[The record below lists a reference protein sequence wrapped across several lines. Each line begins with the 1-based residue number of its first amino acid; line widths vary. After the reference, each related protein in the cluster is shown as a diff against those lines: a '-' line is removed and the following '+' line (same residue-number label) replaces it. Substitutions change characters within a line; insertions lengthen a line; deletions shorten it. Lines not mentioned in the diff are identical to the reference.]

1 MKHHQYHEWLQL
13 SFYNE
18 LHDEEKMLL
27 EQHLQSCSECRKELE
42 ELQAFHATLADA
54 GAFEPDEKL
63 LSEVRQDL
71 RVLLRSKRTGTSL
84 RDRLSEL
91 TAGLLPHYKIAFGG
105 LAMLGVGIVAGRFFF
120 SPMQPQPNLAQQVR
134 DDKFTPTLE
143 GEPRIT
149 NIRFMDSDATDGE
162 IEFTF
167 DAVSPVH
174 IKGNI
179 NDERVQKVLAHA
191 LVNDQNPGIRLR
203 SVNAFAAQAQHGN
216 APDRDVKAALILAA
230 KTDGNPAVRKEAL
243 KTLQRFP
250 FDNDIKQTYLHVLMR
265 DTNPALRI
273 AAINALDSARVS
285 AADEQLRE
293 VLRTRVQSDENS
305 YVRLRAKAVLEEGRM
320 Q

>member
-1 MKHHQYHEWLQL
+1 LHASLHSRQFRISLSDQL
-13 SFYNE
+13 RE
-18 LHDEEKMLL
+18 
-27 EQHLQSCSECRKELE
+27 
-42 ELQAFHATLADA
+42 AF
-54 GAFEPDEKL
+54 
-63 LSEVRQDL
+63 
-71 RVLLRSKRTGTSL
+71 
-84 RDRLSEL
+84 
-91 TAGLLPHYKIAFGG
+91 AGLLPDYKIALGG
-105 LAMLGVGIVAGRFFF
+105 LAMLGLGILAGKLFFT
-120 SPMQPQPNLAQQVR
+120 PVQQQPTLVENAR
-134 DDKFTPTLE
+134 DDKFAPTVE

-149 NIRFMDSDATDGE
+149 NIRFIDSDATDGE

-203 SVNAFAAQAQHGN
+203 SVNAFATQAQHLK

-250 FDNDIKQTYLHVLMR
+250 FDNDIKQTYLHILMR
-265 DTNPALRI
+265 DANPALRI